1 MFAHSYFLKLK
12 YSLQS
17 SREDAYHCNGCKE
30 GSTSFAINTPV
41 LVILVLFFVVIP
53 VGIVKV
59 LEFRKKKALESK
71 KKQSATRPSLKKATF
86 KSVQRMK
93 HILQMMDERL
103 GDAFVN
109 KTDNKGNILGF
120 SSDKLFDA
128 IDENCDGT
136 LSYEELDKAM
146 ALTGDQLAIFI
157 QKMNESAGHPD
168 NTTRVSRECFV
179 RYFFKTIET
188 ASNYDPTP
196 EDAEHIFYSIK
207 GSDGNRAVLDT
218 EHWYKSSL
226 STFLSDKQ
234 VLRLLRLF
242 QSRSVD
248 EEGGREDP
256 QQASDSLMGSTPPL
270 RQFSFNRVAKIL
282 RAKESQRKST
292 FGIGQEYI
300 TKEAFVRLYPVLLHD
315 LVDKVEEEK
324 RHIFDIQ
331 FEKLSLTVY
340 VKGNEKAVVNN
351 VTGRIQ
357 SGTMTALMGKIYA
370 GFPCFQIVTLYA
382 LYL

>member
-1 MFAHSYFLKLK
+1 
-12 YSLQS
+12 
-17 SREDAYHCNGCKE
+17 
-30 GSTSFAINTPV
+30 
-41 LVILVLFFVVIP
+41 
-53 VGIVKV
+53 
-59 LEFRKKKALESK
+59 
-71 KKQSATRPSLKKATF
+71 
-86 KSVQRMK
+86 MK
-93 HILQMMDERL
+93 HILHMIDERL

-109 KTDNKGNILGF
+109 KTDNKGHIVGF

-157 QKMNESAGHPD
+157 QKMNESAGCPD
-168 NTTRVSRECFV
+168 NTTIVERECFV
-179 RYFFKTIET
+179 RYFFKTIEM
-188 ASNYDPTP
+188 ASNFDPTP
-196 EDAEHIFYSIK
+196 ENAEEIFDSIE
-207 GSDGNRAVLDT
+207 GSDGNRAVLDA
-218 EHWYKSSL
+218 EHLYKSNL

-242 QSRSVD
+242 QNRSVD

-256 QQASDSLMGSTPPL
+256 QASDSLTGSTPSL
-270 RQFSFNRVAKIL
+270 RQFNFNRVAKKL
-282 RAKESQRKST
+282 LTNESQRISM

-300 TKEAFVRLYPVLLHD
+300 TKETFVRLYPVLLHD

-331 FEKLSLTVY
+331 FEKLSLTVD
-340 VKGNEKAVVNN
+340 VKGIEKAVVNN

-357 SGTMTALMGKIYA
+357 SGKMTALMGKKNM
-370 GFPCFQIVTLYA
+370 
-382 LYL
+382 